1 LLLHD
6 DGSLSCFYLDSET
19 GEIIEVFSDD
29 MGDTWSEVGSIGNDP
44 GVIDGFSPFLAIPDG
59 FVWTANI
66 TEEDDEKENYDL
78 FARIFEPGSKVV
90 SLGDIKLVGTST
102 IASNITN
109 IGDTYIYELD
119 WEITVVGDSPLG
131 QFLGGSPLLMNLFR
145 GRIFSGGYASDTI
158 SLSSME
164 SEDIASN
171 PVSGLGHVMV
181 TITISHD
188 DEVLAEDSED
198 GFLLGSR
205 LFLFHG
211 VV

>member
-1 LLLHD
+1 
-6 DGSLSCFYLDSET
+6 
-19 GEIIEVFSDD
+19 
-29 MGDTWSEVGSIGNDP
+29 MGDTWGEVGSIDNDP
-44 GVIDGFSPFLAIPDG
+44 SVAEGFSPFLAISDG
-59 FVWTANI
+59 FVWTANT

-78 FARIFEPGSKVV
+78 FARIFEPGSTVV

-109 IGDTYIYELD
+109 IGDTYINELE
-119 WEITVVGDSPLG
+119 WEITILGDSPFG
-131 QFLGGSPLLMNLFR
+131 QFLGGTPILLNLFR
-145 GRIFSGGYASDTI
+145 GRIFSGGYTSDTI

-164 SEDIASN
+164 SADIASS
-171 PVSGLGHVMV
+171 PVKGLGHVMI
-181 TITISHD
+181 TITVSHD